1 METTIKKNHFRF
13 ELHNIPRIIYIS
25 CIILFCIL
33 PLFFLLLNI
42 TKIDFSYVLGDN
54 SFYEAFGNSIIYT
67 FVSTIIT
74 VFLAL
79 IAAYFLN
86 FSSIKHKKVLSVL
99 LTFSMLVPTLSIGL
113 GLRVLSGKNG
123 FLDQILGINIDL
135 LGYSGLI
142 IGSVVV
148 GFPSTFLILYD
159 ALRYENKEPYDA
171 ARILGINSFSTFV
184 RITLPYLKKP
194 LITAF
199 FACFTLIFSDYGI
212 PMEIAGKVKTL
223 PMYLY
228 EQVMSNFK
236 YGRAALVGFVLLLP
250 AVISFVL
257 DLFLKEDNGEE
268 NKTAL
273 IKSGKIFNIISFTYV
288 ILLVFFLFVPQFSFI
303 ALAFIKGYPNNNQ
316 FSFDN
321 LASVFDAVHGVGLLK
336 YISNSLIIALLTG
349 IIGVVFAFTAAYFS
363 SRIDGILG
371 KILNFLAMASIA
383 IPGIV
388 LGVGYI
394 FLFKGTKGFFYGTI
408 GIIVS
413 VNVAHFL
420 GSPFIMARNC
430 LSKINKDYETIGNTL
445 GMSKIRIF
453 FRILVPMS
461 IGTLLE
467 MFSYFFLNSMI
478 TISAVTFLCTYKT
491 QPLAVLI
498 TIYDRTGNYEM
509 QAVISFII
517 LVINVTFKGI
527 ISLLIY
533 LLVTR
538 FEKRKEKEF
547 MEINKYQFDIL
558 TFLEKNGIGKYT
570 QRYLSDFLTI
580 SLGTINKELNY
591 CQELGFIQI
600 DSEGKMQ
607 ITEKGLK
614 VLEPYAVRK
623 AIILAAGFGSRL
635 APVTLNTPKPLVK
648 VNGVRIIDTLL
659 DSLVA
664 KGITNIV
671 IVRGY
676 KKEMFDELLD
686 KYPFLKFIDNDEYNV
701 TNNIS
706 SVVKAIEYIDRCYI
720 CEADLL
726 IDNPDIINKY
736 EFTTNYLG
744 IKVKETD
751 DWCFTKKGNYIDTF
765 KIGGENCYQTIGISY
780 WNEEDSKKLSQAI
793 LKLYNSRGGKES
805 FWDMAAL
812 KNSKKDFKIEIR
824 NCYKTDVTEIDN
836 FSELVALD
844 SSYKDYPDHDK
855 Y

>member
-1 METTIKKNHFRF
+1 MEATVRKHQLK
-13 ELHNIPRIIYIS
+13 LASHNIPRIIYIG
-25 CIILFCIL
+25 CILLFCIL
-33 PLFFLLLNI
+33 PLFFLLFNI
-42 TKIDFSYVLGDN
+42 TSIDLSFVLKDKI
-54 SFYEAFGNSIIYT
+54 FYDAFRNSIFYT
-67 FVSTIIT
+67 FISTVIT
-74 VFLAL
+74 LFLAL

-86 FSSIKHKKVLSVL
+86 FSSIKYKKFFGIL
-99 LTFSMLVPTLSIGL
+99 LTIPMLVPTLSIGL

-123 FLDQILGINIDL
+123 FLDQLIGIDNDL

-142 IGSVVV
+142 IGSIVVS
-148 GFPSTFLILYD
+148 FPSTFLILYD

-171 ARILGINSFSTFV
+171 AKIMCINSFSSFIK
-184 RITLPYLKKP
+184 ITLPYLKKP

-199 FACFTLIFSDYGI
+199 FASFTLIFSDYGI
-212 PMEIAGKVKTL
+212 PMEIAGKIKTL

-228 EQVMSNFK
+228 EQVMANFK
-236 YGRAALVGFVLLLP
+236 YGRAAFVGFILLLP
-250 AVISFVL
+250 AIVSFIL
-257 DLFLKEDNGEE
+257 DLFLKEGKGEE
-268 NKTAL
+268 NKNAL
-273 IKSGKIFNIISFTYV
+273 IKSGRIFNAIAIISIV
-288 ILLVFFLFVPQFSFI
+288 IISIFLFIPQLSFI
-303 ALAFIKGYPNNNQ
+303 SLTFMEGYPNNIH
-316 FSFDN
+316 FSLNN
-321 LASVFDAVHGVGLLK
+321 LASIFDVVHGVGLLK
-336 YISNSLIIALLTG
+336 YVSNSLIISLLTG
-349 IIGVVFAFTAAYFS
+349 LIGVSFAFTAAYFS
-363 SRIDGILG
+363 SRIEGFLG

-388 LGVGYI
+388 LGIGYI
-394 FLFKGTKGFFYGTI
+394 FLFKGTNGFFYGTI
-408 GIIVS
+408 SIIVS
-413 VNVAHFL
+413 VNIAHFL

-430 LSKINKDYETIGNTL
+430 LSKINKDYEIIGNTL
-445 GMSKIRIF
+445 GLSKIRIF
-453 FRILVPMS
+453 FRILIPMS

-498 TIYDRTGNYEM
+498 STYDKTGNYEM

-517 LVINVTFKGI
+517 LLINVIFKGL
-527 ISLLIY
+527 ISLFMYIF
-533 LLVTR
+533 VIR
-538 FEKRKEKEF
+538 KINRKENEY
-547 MEINKYQFDIL
+547 MEINKYQFDLL
-558 TFLEKNGIGKYT
+558 TFLEKNGSNKYT
-570 QRYLSDFLTI
+570 QRYLSDMLTI
-580 SLGTINKELNY
+580 SLGTINKEVNY

-600 DSEGKMQ
+600 DSDGKMQ

-635 APVTLNTPKPLVK
+635 APVTLDTPKPLVK
-648 VNGVRIIDTLL
+648 VNGVRIIDTIL

-676 KKEMFDELLD
+676 KKEMFDVLLD
-686 KYPFLKFIDNDEYNV
+686 KYPFIKFIDNNEFNV

-706 SVVKAIEYIDRCYI
+706 SVVKALDYIDRCYI

-736 EFTTNYLG
+736 EYTTNYLG

-765 KIGGENCYQTIGISY
+765 KIGGDNCYQTIGISY
-780 WNEEDSKKLSQAI
+780 WNEEDSKKLKQAV

-812 KNSKKDFKIEIR
+812 RNSKKDFKIEIR
-824 NCYKTDVTEIDN
+824 NCYKSDVTEIDN
-836 FSELVALD
+836 FSELVVLD
-844 SSYKDYPDHDK
+844 SSYKDYPGHEK